1 MDKISGKNNTYK
13 IVLGDNLNKVI
24 RLLGNS
30 NEVKKREFLDSQYQL
45 SVYSIE
51 NKKFKLYFKDKT
63 LFEIEELK

>member
-1 MDKISGKNNTYK
+1 MK
-13 IVLGDNLNKVI
+13 L
-24 RLLGNS
+24 
-30 NEVKKREFLDSQYQL
+30 KKRVFLDSQYQL